1 VLTAAL
7 MLTPAATAGLAAND
21 GGGTG
26 GYSQLPACGP
36 IFYGVTLH
44 VQGFNWRCVHAA
56 PDHWIPS

>member
-1 VLTAAL
+1 V
-7 MLTPAATAGLAAND
+7 LTPAATAGLAAND

-44 VQGFNWRCVHAA
+44 VQGFNWFCVHAA
-56 PDHWIPS
+56 PDHWIRT